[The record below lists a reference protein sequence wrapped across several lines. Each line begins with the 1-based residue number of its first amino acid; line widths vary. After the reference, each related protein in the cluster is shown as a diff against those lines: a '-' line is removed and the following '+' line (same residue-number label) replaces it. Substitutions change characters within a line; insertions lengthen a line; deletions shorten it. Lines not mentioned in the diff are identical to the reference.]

1 MDFWVLCFL
10 QLRTRNIANR
20 WHLTIYLF
28 LNIILG
34 AFMSVQRC
42 WLLLYV
48 PRRRSKGKDPFSVW
62 DVLCLP
68 KRKERKWAFSSP
80 FSSLSGDWLLRSSWI
95 FDVSKTFFLIHF
107 IRRWNENSRQSTG
120 SFLQSPQRKPYTEKK
135 SVALLFWFL
144 LQVLSCH
151 LLVWFFLGGGGVVV
165 VVTQQT
171 CLSYLALLIG
181 TVTSLQIT
189 HWVLQKI
196 R

>member
-95 FDVSKTFFLIHF
+95 FDVSKTFFSF
-107 IRRWNENSRQSTG
+107 ISSGNGMKTAG
-120 SFLQSPQRKPYTEKK
+120 SPQVASFSHHKGNHTQRRNQWLCFFGFCYK
-135 SVALLFWFL
+135 SSPVIFRFG
-144 LQVLSCH
+144 
-151 LLVWFFLGGGGVVV
+151 FFGEVGGVVV